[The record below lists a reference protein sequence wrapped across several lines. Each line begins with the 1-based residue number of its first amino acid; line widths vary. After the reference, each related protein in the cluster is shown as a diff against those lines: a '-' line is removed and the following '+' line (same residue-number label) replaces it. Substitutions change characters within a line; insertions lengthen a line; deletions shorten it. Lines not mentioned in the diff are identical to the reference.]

1 MSLCE
6 PGIPKNACHIQ
17 RSYEATASKII
28 VGSRMWP
35 EYIPFQAAGQFFH
48 FQCMQSMLPS
58 IHGNPRCSPTSSNQA
73 ISLAFGD
80 RKYSFEK
87 ILTIVSVNFFRLSI
101 AVLSPI
107 RMYSSIKSSATPY
120 ASILS
125 AAVIFCIEDKPSRL
139 ALSLLWTKYGS

>member
-6 PGIPKNACHIQ
+6 SGIPKNACHIQ
-17 RSYEATASKII
+17 RSYETIAFKII

-35 EYIPFQAAGQFFH
+35 EHIPFQAAGQFFH
-48 FQCMQSMLPS
+48 FQCMQSMLLS
-58 IHGNPRCSPTSSNQA
+58 IPGNPRCSPTSSNRA

-80 RKYSFEK
+80 CKYSYEK
-87 ILTIVSVNFFRLSI
+87 IRTIVLDNFFRLSI

-107 RMYSSIKSSATPY
+107 RMYSSIKSPLTPY

-125 AAVIFCIEDKPSRL
+125 AAVIFCIEDKPS
-139 ALSLLWTKYGS
+139 LLT

>member
-17 RSYEATASKII
+17 RSYKATASKII
-28 VGSRMWP
+28 VGSWMWP

-48 FQCMQSMLPS
+48 FQCMQSMLSS
-58 IHGNPRCSPTSSNQA
+58 IPGNPCCSPTNSNRA

-80 RKYSFEK
+80 RKYSSEK
-87 ILTIVSVNFFRLSI
+87 TLTIVSENLFRLSI

-107 RMYSSIKSSATPY
+107 RMYSSIKSPVTPY

-125 AAVIFCIEDKPSRL
+125 AAVIFCIEDKPSL
-139 ALSLLWTKYGS
+139 PALSLLWTKYGS

>member
-58 IHGNPRCSPTSSNQA
+58 IPGNPRCSATASNRV

-80 RKYSFEK
+80 RRYSSEK
-87 ILTIVSVNFFRLSI
+87 TLTIVSENFFRLSI

-107 RMYSSIKSSATPY
+107 RMYSSIKSPVTPY
-120 ASILS
+120 AIILS
-125 AAVIFCIEDKPSRL
+125 AAVIFCIEDKPSL
-139 ALSLLWTKYGS
+139 PAESLLWTKYGS

>member
-48 FQCMQSMLPS
+48 FQCMHLSSP
-58 IHGNPRCSPTSSNQA
+58 PVRTVRTSPT
-73 ISLAFGD
+73 
-80 RKYSFEK
+80 
-87 ILTIVSVNFFRLSI
+87 FRLQLFFFSM
-101 AVLSPI
+101 P
-107 RMYSSIKSSATPY
+107 
-120 ASILS
+120 
-125 AAVIFCIEDKPSRL
+125 AA
-139 ALSLLWTKYGS
+139 